1 MNNNA
6 SNTVIPNSN
15 ITAIPNSNIVDT
27 VATQG
32 TLTTFGKAIAAAGLT
47 GILAGPGPFTVFAP
61 TDAAFEKLPAGQ
73 LDNWLK
79 PENKD
84 QLISVLKYHVSPG
97 RATGQDV
104 GNLNETKTVNGQSA
118 KIKRAGDGIMIDA
131 ATITTRDLASSNGVI
146 HVIDQVL
153 APTVH

>member
-1 MNNNA
+1 MNN
-6 SNTVIPNSN
+6 SNVSAMPQTNL
-15 ITAIPNSNIVDT
+15 VDT

-32 TLTTFGKAIAAAGLT
+32 TLSTFSRAIAAAGL
-47 GILAGPGPFTVFAP
+47 GSVLSGPGPFTVFAP

-84 QLISVLKYHVSPG
+84 QLISVLKYHVSAG

-104 GNLNETKTVNGQSA
+104 GKLNQTKTVNGQSA
-118 KIKRAGDGIMIDA
+118 RIKRAGDGIMIDD
-131 ATITTRDLASSNGVI
+131 ATITMRDLGSSNGVV

-153 APTVH
+153 VPTTH

>member
-1 MNNNA
+1 MNNSNA
-6 SNTVIPNSN
+6 TQTQQTNLI
-15 ITAIPNSNIVDT
+15 DT

-32 TLTTFGKAIAAAGLT
+32 TLNTFSKAIAAAGLDS
-47 GILAGPGPFTVFAP
+47 ILAGPGPFTVFAP
-61 TDAAFEKLPAGQ
+61 SDAAFEKLPAGQ
-73 LDNWLK
+73 LDSWLK

-104 GNLNETKTVNGQSA
+104 GKLTEAKTVNGQA
-118 KIKRAGDGIMIDA
+118 AHIKRAGDGIMIDS
-131 ATITTRDLASSNGVI
+131 ATITTRDLGSSNGVI

-153 APTVH
+153 SPTKH

>member
-1 MNNNA
+1 MNN
-6 SNTVIPNSN
+6 SSP
-15 ITAIPNSNIVDT
+15 AISSKTNLVDT
-27 VATQG
+27 VAAQG
-32 TLTTFGKAIAAAGLT
+32 TLNTFSKAIAAADLGSV
-47 GILAGPGPFTVFAP
+47 LAGPGPFTVFAP

-73 LDNWLK
+73 LDAWLK

-104 GNLNETKTVNGQSA
+104 GKLTETKTVNGESA
-118 KIKRAGDGIMIDA
+118 KIKRAGDGILIDG
-131 ATITTRDLASSNGVI
+131 ATITTRDLGSSNGVI

-153 APTVH
+153 APTKH

>member
-1 MNNNA
+1 MNNSNA
-6 SNTVIPNSN
+6 PT
-15 ITAIPNSNIVDT
+15 TAAPKTNLVDT

-32 TLTTFGKAIAAAGLT
+32 TLSTFSKAIAAAGL
-47 GILAGPGPFTVFAP
+47 GSILSGPGPFTVFAP
-61 TDAAFEKLPAGQ
+61 TDAAFENLPAGQ

-84 QLISVLKYHVSPG
+84 QLISVIKYHVSPW

-104 GNLNETKTVNGQSA
+104 GKLTESKTVNGQSA
-118 KIKRAGDGIMIDA
+118 QIKRAGDGIMIDD
-131 ATITTRDLASSNGVI
+131 ATITTRDLGSSNGVV

-153 APTVH
+153 IPTKH

>member
-1 MNNNA
+1 MNNSTAMNA
-6 SNTVIPNSN
+6 PKTNL
-15 ITAIPNSNIVDT
+15 VDT
-27 VATQG
+27 VAAQG
-32 TLTTFGKAIAAAGLT
+32 TLSTFSRAIAAAGLGSVLT
-47 GILAGPGPFTVFAP
+47 GPGPFTVFAP
-61 TDAAFEKLPAGQ
+61 SDVAFEKLPAGQ

-104 GNLNETKTVNGQSA
+104 GKLTETKTVNGQSA
-118 KIKRAGDGIMIDA
+118 KIKRAGDGILIDN
-131 ATITTRDLASSNGVI
+131 ATITTRDLDSSNGVI

-153 APTVH
+153 APTKH